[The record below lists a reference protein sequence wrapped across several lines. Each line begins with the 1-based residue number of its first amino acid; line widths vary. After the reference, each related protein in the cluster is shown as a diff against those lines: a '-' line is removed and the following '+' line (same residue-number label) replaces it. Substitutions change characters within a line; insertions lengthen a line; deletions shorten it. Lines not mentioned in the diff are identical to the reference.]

1 MIGSWQSLLL
11 VLLLTLEKGLIAYV
25 IAIDLVQLVLL
36 FLGFA
41 LLRRQDHLSDAD
53 REVLRRSPLAPPISI
68 LAPAHNE
75 GATVAASTRAML
87 TLNYPSYEVVII
99 NDGSKDETLQVL
111 VDEFHLYRSRRV
123 PTGRLAT
130 KPVRAVY
137 ESRDPVPLVV
147 IDKENGGKADALN
160 AGLRFA
166 RTPLFCAIDADTML
180 DQDALSRIVW
190 EFETH
195 PDTVAAGGIVRVIN
209 GSRVEGGRVTKVSMP
224 RSWLPSL
231 QVLEYLRAFLGGRIA
246 WSRLRMLLII
256 SGAFGLFRRE
266 VVTEA
271 GGYDTET
278 VGEDAELILRL
289 HRHQRDREKPC
300 RIVFFPDPICWTE
313 APFSLRVLMRQRDRW
328 QRGLLQMLWKHRRMA
343 GRRRYGT
350 VGAVALPY
358 FAVFE
363 AAGPLI
369 EVAGYLAFA
378 VALAIGAVSWGFT
391 LIFLTL
397 AVGFG
402 IVMSLMTLLMEE
414 RAFRRYPSWSSLGR
428 LLATSVLEN
437 AGYRQLLAVVRA
449 RSWWTQL
456 RGQHGWGEMVRQ
468 GHDHRPAQLPAQIS
482 VEGVPGVD
490 GQGARLSGGELQPQ
504 AGRREAGRS
513 ILT

>member
-1 MIGSWQSLLL
+1 MTTGLHAMNWLALAYFLAFDAIYLLMTVIGWMA
-11 VLLLTLEKGLIAYV
+11 VEDYV
-25 IAIDLVQLVLL
+25 H
-36 FLGFA
+36 
-41 LLRRQDHLSDAD
+41 RRPMRDY
-53 REVLRRSPLAPPISI
+53 RRVRRSPLSPALTIIVPAYNEELTIVSSLRAL
-68 LAPAHNE
+68 LATSYPTLCI
-75 GATVAASTRAML
+75 TV
-87 TLNYPSYEVVII
+87 V
-99 NDGSKDETLQVL
+99 NDGSTDATMQTLHAAFDLRAVHRTPSASL
-111 VDEFHLYRSRRV
+111 DV
-123 PTGRLAT
+123 
-130 KPVRAVY
+130 KPVRGIYASPH
-137 ESRDPVPLVV
+137 EPRLTV